1 MRTNSFHRSRGFT
14 LIELLVAIG
23 IMAVMA
29 GLSWQGIDGMVRA
42 QTQLQHR
49 ADALLT
55 LQAGLGQW
63 SADLDAL
70 ADGQPDQTLDWDGRC
85 LRLLRRNTA
94 APGEGLLVVAWSRR
108 TVDGVGQ
115 WLRWQSTPLRTR
127 QEQQTAWASAAQWA
141 QNAGDDAKKREVR
154 ITPLTQ
160 WELFYFRN
168 NAWSHPLSSSGTS
181 SGTATGATQT
191 VTTTT
196 ARPDGVRLVLTLPD
210 SEALRGTLTRDWVR
224 PTLSGGKS

>member
-1 MRTNSFHRSRGFT
+1 MPTNGLRRAGGFT

-42 QTQLQHR
+42 QTQLQQR

-63 SADLDAL
+63 TADLDAL
-70 ADGQPDQTLDWDGRC
+70 ADGAPDQTLDWDGRG
-85 LRLLRRNTA
+85 LRLLRRNTV

-115 WLRWQSTPLRTR
+115 WLRWQSAPLRNR
-127 QEQQTAWASAAQWA
+127 QEQQVAWASAAQWA
-141 QNAGDDAKKREVR
+141 QNAGDEDKKREVR

-168 NAWSHPLSSSGTS
+168 NAWSHPLSSSGT
-181 SGTATGATQT
+181 GTGATQS
-191 VTTTT
+191 TT
-196 ARPDGVRLVLTLPD
+196 ARPDGVRLVLTLPN

-224 PTLSGGKS
+224 STLSGGKS